1 MKPKID
7 LVLSPQAVELACRT
21 MPPVARLL
29 DPLRQQY
36 RELLDLRERIREAEA
51 AAAPKRIR
59 RPLLAEDWMRLA
71 EAEELIHRR

>member
-1 MKPKID
+1 MITNPTSAW
-7 LVLSPQAVELACRT
+7 VVY
-21 MPPVARLL
+21 L

-59 RPLLAEDWMRLA
+59 RPLLAEDWIRLA